1 MNASPTARRALKG
14 LLGTLAAALVLL
26 GVFVAALALLDA
38 NHLRAPLIR
47 SLASHTGREFR
58 IDGPLQ
64 AHLLSLH
71 PSFIAEHVTIGNP
84 PWSPA
89 GNMAEI
95 DKLTVEFELPSFSHE
110 LVIRKLELQG
120 ATLHLQRDA
129 VGHANWHWRAPGILP
144 GKGLPIIHSL
154 SVPKAHLQVEDERRH
169 IVFDGVLTAG
179 ARDAL
184 ESHDA
189 AETRVS
195 AETSAPAESHDA
207 AETHVSAETSTAA
220 ESRSVAEPHETAATT
235 EVLKAPRTA
244 AAADLP
250 LRISG
255 KGHLNGHEVTLTLD
269 GDPLATAARDKPYHF
284 LLDERSSSSHLT
296 GRLSLSQPFDFRFLD
311 GTLEA
316 NGEDLKDLYFLVGV
330 RLPDTGAF
338 RVSGKIARRN
348 TITELTDLVATSGET
363 DMHVSLKS
371 KLDDSGRSHID
382 LDLYSQRLRLADLG
396 ARAAGRAPE
405 PPPAEKTAPLPDTP
419 LKLEGIRKS
428 DYAVSFHAKHVD
440 AGKLSF
446 HTVVGKMTI
455 DHGMITVPRLSGMLI
470 PLTAVSAPAPTS
482 ATSSA
487 GPSKDEP
494 RGKVSTASAPASAG
508 AAPSESAE
516 SAPASAGPPS
526 GPSKGEPE
534 GRITAR
540 IKFDAK
546 TDTPTVNLDLRVD
559 DIRVAQFMRKNP
571 SQPPLDGL
579 LQGRLD
585 LTGRGRSIHDIAS
598 KADGAVTVLL
608 PQGVI
613 RTSLAELT
621 GLDFRGLGLM
631 LTRNKK
637 DTPIRCGVASFKAHD
652 GTLTAQTLL
661 IDTDPMLI
669 TGSGT
674 IQLDSEALDL
684 ELQGHPKQLR
694 VLRLSAPFSV
704 QGTLTHPLISIEKG
718 NRKLKLI
725 DPGHAKDADCG
736 TLLAQAKTD
745 ETVVGSDSAP
755 GERASAK

>member
-1 MNASPTARRALKG
+1 MNASPTARRALKA
-14 LLGTLAAALVLL
+14 LLGTLAAVLVLL

-47 SLASHTGREFR
+47 SLASHTGRAFR

-71 PSFIAEHVTIGNP
+71 PSFVAEHVTIGNP

-89 GNMAEI
+89 GNTAEI
-95 DKLTVEFELPSFSHE
+95 DKLTVEFEFPSFSHD
-110 LVIRKLELQG
+110 LVISKLEMQG
-120 ATLHLQRDA
+120 TTLHLQRDA
-129 VGHANWHWRAPGILP
+129 AGHANWHWQAPGILP

-154 SVPKAHLQVEDERRH
+154 SAPAVHLQVADERRH
-169 IVFDGVLTAG
+169 LVFDGVLTA
-179 ARDAL
+179 
-184 ESHDA
+184 S
-189 AETRVS
+189 S
-195 AETSAPAESHDA
+195 M
-207 AETHVSAETSTAA
+207 
-220 ESRSVAEPHETAATT
+220 
-235 EVLKAPRTA
+235 A
-244 AAADLP
+244 AAADSP

-255 KGHLNGHEVTLTLD
+255 KGHLNGHEVILTLD
-269 GDPLATAARDKPYHF
+269 GDPLATASRDKPYYF
-284 LLDERSSSSHLT
+284 TLDERSSGSHLT
-296 GRLSLSQPFDFRFLD
+296 GHCSLAQPFDFRFLE
-311 GTLEA
+311 GTVEA

-330 RLPDTGAF
+330 SLPDTGAF
-338 RVSGKIARRN
+338 RVSGKIARRD
-348 TITELTDLVATSGET
+348 TITELRDLVATSGES
-363 DMHVSLKS
+363 DIHVSLKS

-382 LDLYSQRLRLADLG
+382 LDLNSQRLRLADLG

-405 PPPAEKTAPLPDTP
+405 PPPAEKTALLPDTP
-419 LKLEGIRKS
+419 LKLEGVRKS
-428 DYAVSFHAKHVD
+428 DYAVSFHAHHLD
-440 AGKLSF
+440 TGKLSF
-446 HTVVGKMTI
+446 RTVVGKMTI
-455 DHGMITVPRLSGMLI
+455 EDGVVTVPRLNAILV
-470 PLTAVSAPAPTS
+470 PLTATSPAPTS
-482 ATSSA
+482 SSSTPAGAMPTKSTAPTPTSAESPT
-487 GPSKDEP
+487 GSSRDEP
-494 RGKVSTASAPASAG
+494 EGKIDAASPPPSAG
-508 AAPSESAE
+508 AAPSESTA
-516 SAPASAGPPS
+516 SAPTSAVPPA
-526 GPSKGEPE
+526 GPSKDEPE
-534 GRITAR
+534 GKITAR

-546 TDTPTVNLDLRVD
+546 TDTPTANLNLRVAN
-559 DIRVAQFMRKNP
+559 IRLAQFMRKDP

-579 LQGRLD
+579 LQGHLD

-598 KADGAVTVLL
+598 KADGTVTVLL
-608 PQGVI
+608 PQGAI

-631 LTRNKK
+631 LTKNKE

-661 IDTDPMLI
+661 IDTDPVLI

-684 ELQGHPKQLR
+684 ELQGHPKHLR

-704 QGTLTHPLISIEKG
+704 QGTLAHPSISIEKG

-745 ETVVGSDSAP
+745 ETLAEGDSAP